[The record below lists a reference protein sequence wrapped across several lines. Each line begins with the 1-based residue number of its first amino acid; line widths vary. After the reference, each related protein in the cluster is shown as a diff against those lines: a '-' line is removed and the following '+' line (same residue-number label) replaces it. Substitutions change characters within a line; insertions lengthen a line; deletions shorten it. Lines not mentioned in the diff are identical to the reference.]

1 MARSLDYNRLKK
13 QVYEA
18 LREWHRPRSDAQ
30 SPLRDLHV
38 WRQSLHEIQQ
48 KKLSEA
54 GGMHGHGAT
63 NHLLYRALKI
73 LRLEDSESAS
83 LLEMRFQDGWSAQ
96 RVANR
101 LNIAEST
108 VYAKQRQAVRR
119 LATVIYEMEEKAL
132 AVKLERVARRTP
144 PPTYVNLVGV
154 QEHLDEL
161 TQRLIAPEPPW
172 MFSVEGIGGIGKTAL
187 GHALLGRAMMNAA
200 FDDCGWVSAQPAIL
214 DLSGVI
220 RPVDQPLLS
229 AEQLVEALLSQ
240 LAPETAAYLTADRTR
255 ALTALQKRLKREPHL
270 IVIDNLETVTDL
282 EALLPTLQSLA
293 NPSKFVLTTRKSLYS
308 EPNLYHF
315 AVPELNDVHA
325 LALIR
330 QEARYS
336 NLPALAESCDDELY
350 PIYETVGG
358 NPLAL
363 RLVVGQLHMDS
374 PEVILDDL
382 VEAKGATA
390 ENLYDYIY
398 RRAWDS
404 LDGLS
409 QEVLVAMPLVSVD
422 GDDLDYLAEVTGMSH
437 GDLRSGL
444 NKLITLN
451 LVDGVGG
458 LRHRRYRIHSLT
470 RTFLH
475 RQVVKWTG

>member
-1 MARSLDYNRLKK
+1 VTRPLDYDRLKE
-13 QVYEA
+13 QVYDA
-18 LREWHRPRSDAQ
+18 LREWRRPKSDAQ

-38 WRQSLHEIQQ
+38 WRYSLRESPQDR
-48 KKLSEA
+48 LSEV
-54 GGMHGHGAT
+54 GLHSHRAT
-63 NHLLYRALKI
+63 NRLLYRALET
-73 LRLEDSESAS
+73 LRLEYPESAS
-83 LLEMRFQDGWSAQ
+83 LLEMRFQDGWSVQ

-101 LNIAEST
+101 FNIAGST
-108 VYAKQRQAVRR
+108 VYAKQREAVSR
-119 LATVIYEMEEKAL
+119 LTTVLYGMEEEAA
-132 AVKLERVARRTP
+132 AVKMKQAAHRTP

-154 QEHLDEL
+154 QAHLDEL
-161 TQRLIAPEPPW
+161 AGRLVEPGPPW
-172 MFSVEGIGGIGKTAL
+172 LFAIEGIGGIGKTAL
-187 GHALLGRAMMNAA
+187 AHALVHRTMAEPA

-220 RPVDQPLLS
+220 RPLDQPMLS
-229 AEQLVEALLSQ
+229 AEKLVEALLDQ
-240 LAPETAAYLTADRTR
+240 LAPDAAAYLVADGAR
-255 ALTALQKRLKREPHL
+255 ALAALQERLKRAPHL
-270 IVIDNLETVTDL
+270 IVIDNLETVIDL
-282 EALLPTLQSLA
+282 EALLPTLQTLA

-315 AVPELNDVHA
+315 CVPELSAAHA
-325 LALIR
+325 LTLIR
-330 QEARYS
+330 QEARYG
-336 NLPALAESCDDELY
+336 NLPALAESRDDELL
-350 PIYETVGG
+350 PIYATVGG

-363 RLVVGQLHMDS
+363 RLVVGQLHVDS
-374 PEVILDDL
+374 PEAILDDL

-404 LDGLS
+404 LDELS
-409 QEVLVAMPLVSVD
+409 RRVFVAMPLVSVD

-437 GDLRSGL
+437 GDLRAGL

-458 LRHRRYRIHSLT
+458 LHHRRYRIHSLT

>member
-1 MARSLDYNRLKK
+1 MTHPPDYDRLQK

-18 LREWHRPRSDAQ
+18 LKEWRRPKSDVQ

-38 WRQSLHEIQQ
+38 WRQSLRESQQ
-48 KKLSEA
+48 DKLSET
-54 GGMHGHGAT
+54 GLHSHRAT
-63 NHLLYRALKI
+63 NQLLYRALKA
-73 LRLEDSESAS
+73 LRLEHPESAD
-83 LLEMRFQDGWSAQ
+83 LLEMRFQDGWGIQ
-96 RVANR
+96 RTANR

-108 VYAKQRQAVRR
+108 LYVKQREAIGR
-119 LATVIYEMEEKAL
+119 LAAIIYGLEEEAL
-132 AVKLERVARRTP
+132 AARRARVARRTP
-144 PPTYVNLVGV
+144 PPTYVNLVGA
-154 QEHLDEL
+154 QAHLDEL
-161 TQRLIAPEPPW
+161 TGRLVEPDPPW
-172 MFSVEGIGGIGKTAL
+172 IFSIEGIGGIGKTAL
-187 GHALLGRAMMNAA
+187 AHALVHQTMMDSA

-220 RPVDQPLLS
+220 RPLSQPALS
-229 AEQLVEALLSQ
+229 AEKLVETLLNQ
-240 LAPETAAYLTADRTR
+240 LEPDVAAYLVADRAR
-255 ALTALQKRLKREPHL
+255 ALAALQGRLKRTPHL

-282 EALLPTLQSLA
+282 EILLPTLQALA

-315 AVPELNDVHA
+315 CVPELDADHA

-330 QEARYS
+330 QEARYG
-336 NLPALAESCDDELY
+336 NLPALAESSDAELL
-350 PIYETVGG
+350 PIYATVGG

-374 PEVILDDL
+374 PDAILDDL

-390 ENLYDYIY
+390 ENLYNYIY
-398 RRAWDS
+398 RRAWES
-404 LDGLS
+404 LDDLS
-409 QEVLVAMPLVSVD
+409 RRVFVAMPLVSAD
-422 GDDLDYLAEVTGMSH
+422 GDDLDYLAEVTGMGH
-437 GDLRSGL
+437 GDLRAGL

-458 LRHRRYRIHSLT
+458 LHHRRYRIHSLT

-475 RQVVKWTG
+475 RQVVKWTE